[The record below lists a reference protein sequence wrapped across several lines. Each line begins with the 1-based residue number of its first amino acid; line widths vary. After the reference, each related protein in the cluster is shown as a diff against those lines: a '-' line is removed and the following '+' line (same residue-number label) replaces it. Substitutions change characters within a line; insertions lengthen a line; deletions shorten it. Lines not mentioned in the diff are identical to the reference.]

1 MSENEQK
8 PSSRENEVSQQQQNQ
23 NKLADERYCWVCF
36 ATDED
41 ADVEYLEWV
50 QPCHCKGTTKWVCT
64 FLNSSTGSL
73 NFTKI
78 WCFLFEL
85 TGSSDMFATL
95 G

>member
-64 FLNSSTGSL
+64 F
-73 NFTKI
+73 
-78 WCFLFEL
+78 
-85 TGSSDMFATL
+85 
-95 G
+95 